1 MSGQAPVPVAD
12 GVLIERHADGIAE
25 LTLNRPHR
33 RNAFDHELGAAL
45 LGAIRRASG
54 DPDVRVIVVRGRGS
68 AFCAGDDIATLEAM
82 LVAGVPATE
91 IADIAVVRETG
102 DSLYLRIAEALLSAP
117 KPVLMAINGDAA
129 GAGTEM
135 ACAGDL
141 RIIRDGAR
149 IGSALVRIG
158 QLGHAALLPRVV
170 GSARAT
176 EMFLSGRMLD
186 ASEAERIGLVHERVA
201 ADAFDA
207 RVDELARELASRPT
221 RAIGLFKELR
231 ERARGLSAVDATRLQ
246 DVYHARCMSEVEDA
260 VEGARAF
267 VEKRTPRF
275 TGR

>member
-1 MSGQAPVPVAD
+1 VIDTASVTD
-12 GVLIERHADGIAE
+12 GVLLERHADGIAE

-33 RNAFDHELGAAL
+33 RNAFDHELGTAL
-45 LGAIRRASG
+45 LGAIRRASV
-54 DPDVRVIVVRGRGS
+54 DPNARVIVVRGSGT
-68 AFCAGDDIATLEAM
+68 AFCAGDDIATLETV
-82 LVAGVPATE
+82 LVAGVPASEVETV
-91 IADIAVVRETG
+91 AVVRDTG
-102 DSLYLRIAEALLSAP
+102 DSLYLRISEALLSAP
-117 KPVLMAINGDAA
+117 KPVLVAINGDAA
-129 GAGTEM
+129 GAGTEL

-141 RIIRDGAR
+141 RIMRDGAR

-186 ASEAERIGLVHERVA
+186 AAEAERIGLVHERVA
-201 ADAFDA
+201 AEAFDA
-207 RVDELARELASRPT
+207 RIDELARELAARPT

-231 ERARGLSAVDATRLQ
+231 ERAHGLSAVDATRLQ
-246 DVYHARCMSEVEDA
+246 DTYHARCMSEVEDA

>member
-1 MSGQAPVPVAD
+1 MSELPAATD
-12 GVLIERHADGIAE
+12 SVLLERRADGIAE

-33 RNAFDHELGAAL
+33 RNAFDHELGTAL
-45 LGAIRRASG
+45 LGAIRRASA
-54 DPDVRVIVVRGRGS
+54 DPAARVIVVRGNGT

-82 LVAGVPATE
+82 LVDGVAASDTE
-91 IADIAVVRETG
+91 TVAVVRDTG

-117 KPVLMAINGDAA
+117 KPVLVAINGDAA
-129 GAGTEM
+129 GAGTEL

-141 RIIRDGAR
+141 RIMRDGAR

-170 GSARAT
+170 GPARAT
-176 EMFLSGRMLD
+176 ELFLSGRLID
-186 ASEAERIGLVHERVA
+186 AAEAERIGLVHERVA

-207 RVDELARELASRPT
+207 RVDELAHELAARPT

-231 ERARGLSAVDATRLQ
+231 ERAHGLSAVDAARLQ
-246 DVYHARCMSEVEDA
+246 DTYHARCMREVEDA

-267 VEKRTPRF
+267 VEKRAPRF
-275 TGR
+275 SGW

>member
-1 MSGQAPVPVAD
+1 MSERPAATD
-12 GVLIERHADGIAE
+12 SVLLERHADGIAE

-33 RNAFDHELGAAL
+33 RNAFDHELGTAL
-45 LGAIRRASG
+45 LGAIRRASA
-54 DPDVRVIVVRGRGS
+54 DPAARVIVVRGSGT

-82 LVAGVPATE
+82 LVDGVAASDTE
-91 IADIAVVRETG
+91 TVAVVRDTG

-117 KPVLMAINGDAA
+117 KPVLVAINGDAA
-129 GAGTEM
+129 GAGTEL

-141 RIIRDGAR
+141 RIMRDGAR

-170 GSARAT
+170 GPARAT
-176 EMFLSGRMLD
+176 ELFLSGRMID
-186 ASEAERIGLVHERVA
+186 AAEAERIGLVHERVA

-207 RVDELARELASRPT
+207 RVDELAHELAARPT

-231 ERARGLSAVDATRLQ
+231 ERAHGLSAVDAARLQ
-246 DVYHARCMSEVEDA
+246 DTYHARCMREVEDA

-267 VEKRTPRF
+267 VEKRAPRF
-275 TGR
+275 SGW